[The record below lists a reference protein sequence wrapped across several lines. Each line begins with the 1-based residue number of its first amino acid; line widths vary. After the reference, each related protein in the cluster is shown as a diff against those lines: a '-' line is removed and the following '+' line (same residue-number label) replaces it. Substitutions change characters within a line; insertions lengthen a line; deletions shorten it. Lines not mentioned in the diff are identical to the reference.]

1 MMEGPVRPQQKA
13 RADKTDSSSNAVKT
27 PNSDFLAAT
36 ARFQAA
42 RSRLQPCAVQL
53 LDKLFSVASCVAY
66 ARPHT
71 PCWVYH
77 FHQSHHQKLSAEP
90 KFLKK

>member
-13 RADKTDSSSNAVKT
+13 RADKTDSSSNAVVKT

-42 RSRLQPCAVQL
+42 LCCTA
-53 LDKLFSVASCVAY
+53 A
-66 ARPHT
+66 
-71 PCWVYH
+71 
-77 FHQSHHQKLSAEP
+77 
-90 KFLKK
+90 

>member
-1 MMEGPVRPQQKA
+1 MKLYDEGPVRPQQKA

-42 RSRLQPCAVQL
+42 SGLGSPVLLYSCQAVLVL
-53 LDKLFSVASCVAY
+53 LAVLPMLD
-66 ARPHT
+66 PHT

-77 FHQSHHQKLSAEP
+77 FHQFHQQQLSSY
-90 KFLKK
+90 

>member
-13 RADKTDSSSNAVKT
+13 RADKTDSSSNAVVKT

-42 RSRLQPCAVQL
+42 QSR
-53 LDKLFSVASCVAY
+53 VAALCCTA
-66 ARPHT
+66 A
-71 PCWVYH
+71 
-77 FHQSHHQKLSAEP
+77 
-90 KFLKK
+90 

>member
-42 RSRLQPCAVQL
+42 SGLGSPVLYSCQAV
-53 LDKLFSVASCVAY
+53 SVASCVAY

-71 PCWVYH
+71 PCWVP
-77 FHQSHHQKLSAEP
+77 FSPIPSSTIVSLTQI
-90 KFLKK
+90 